1 MCDVD
6 FNPPL
11 SVAQLPSV
19 PVMHREMFAQQVGVS
34 LDVVTGWINKGYI
47 PVLEVGK
54 YRLVN
59 LALLNKIALEKEFR
73 L

>member
-1 MCDVD
+1 MDS
-6 FNPPL
+6 NPPL

-34 LDVVTGWINKGYI
+34 TDVVTGWINRGYL
-47 PVLEVGK
+47 PVLEIGR

-59 LALLNKIALEKEFR
+59 LALLNKIALDKEFR